1 MQHHSLLGLR
11 RDLRHTEAHR
21 LMGRP
26 TADSQKPK
34 HQGAALTG
42 SRSKEYKFLLVKETD
57 KWPDDR
63 FEFIMCPV
71 GRGDNFSY
79 IPETACAKGVNDKPV
94 LPMNK
99 RSLCFHKF
107 QSELS
112 LSSLVRQLSSS
123 TLTKPFEKK
132 TPKILI
138 LFTHLRPKGVS
149 PLVRH
154 LPSHISSD
162 LEVFNLAP
170 EPNSNLSMTSSR
182 EERDLSDLIMLLMK
196 FYIKGHR
203 LRGAGSL

>member
-1 MQHHSLLGLR
+1 
-11 RDLRHTEAHR
+11 
-21 LMGRP
+21 
-26 TADSQKPK
+26 
-34 HQGAALTG
+34 
-42 SRSKEYKFLLVKETD
+42 
-57 KWPDDR
+57 
-63 FEFIMCPV
+63 MCPV

-112 LSSLVRQLSSS
+112 LSSLVHQLSSS
-123 TLTKPFEKK
+123 TLTKLFEKK

-170 EPNSNLSMTSSR
+170 EPNPNLWMTSSR
-182 EERDLSDLIMLLMK
+182 EERDLSDLRMQVASSVYCEILYWRPPVPGSGKPSIYLHLRIWVDRIRILK
-196 FYIKGHR
+196 HR
-203 LRGAGSL
+203 VAVTVGISD